1 MVPVRMA
8 WLGPMVWS
16 WMQTQCVQTM
26 LSGARPDSDEV
37 LSKPILPIWKPCN
50 PELGLAWWILSC
62 RQWRLSNPVASVPD
76 TTLTME
82 IWYRHTYM
90 YEKGI
95 IKTKTKQLYSE
106 KITFLLISNKYLRYL
121 APRSF
126 PFEILRPYVPQVRI
140 HRYRYKS
147 IPTYIPYRA
156 VPYMG
161 MMCWYYSVTRNSPAR
176 FEEGLLIWI

>member
-1 MVPVRMA
+1 MYSLTRANGVVVDADSMRTDNAQWGKAWLWWGFKQAYSTHLEALQSRTRSGMMDSKLQAMTTVKSSCECSGYNTHNGNMVPA
-8 WLGPMVWS
+8 H
-16 WMQTQCVQTM
+16 
-26 LSGARPDSDEV
+26 
-37 LSKPILPIWKPCN
+37 I
-50 PELGLAWWILSC
+50 
-62 RQWRLSNPVASVPD
+62 
-76 TTLTME
+76 
-82 IWYRHTYM
+82 

-126 PFEILRPYVPQVRI
+126 PFKILRPYVPQVRI